1 MRTKDFSILL
11 EKVSTTNTKKDLAFV
26 DGTNS
31 IVQQIENVLKTNK
44 GENVSNMNF
53 GANIRDYTYDLAV
66 NRQIIT
72 STLRSVIKSSIR
84 KIFDVSV
91 NVSYYSDTV
100 IIFDIRFSTE
110 ISLNARNKSSCQ
122 IEIPLS

>member
-1 MRTKDFSILL
+1 MKTKDFSILL
-11 EKVSTTNTKKDLAFV
+11 EKVTTANSKKDLAFV
-26 DGTNS
+26 SGTNS
-31 IVQQIENVLKTNK
+31 IVQQIENVLRTNK
-44 GENVSNMNF
+44 GENVSNMSF
-53 GANIRDYTYDLAV
+53 GANIKDYTYDVAV

-91 NVSYYSDTV
+91 TVNYYSDTV
-100 IIFDIRFSTE
+100 IIFDIQFSTE
-110 ISLNARNKSSCQ
+110 ISLTSQNKSSCQ

>member
-11 EKVSTTNTKKDLAFV
+11 EKVSTTNAKKDLAYV

-44 GENVSNMNF
+44 GENVSNINF
-53 GANIRDYTYDLAV
+53 GANVKDYAYDTAV

-91 NVSYYSDTV
+91 NVTYYSDTV
-100 IIFDIRFSTE
+100 IVFDVQFSTE
-110 ISLNARNKSSCQ
+110 VSMNQQNKSSCQ

>member
-11 EKVSTTNTKKDLAFV
+11 EKVSTANAKKDLAYV

-44 GENVSNMNF
+44 GENVSNISF
-53 GANIRDYTYDLAV
+53 GANIRDYTYDVAV

-91 NVSYYSDTV
+91 SVNYYSDTV
-100 IIFDIRFSTE
+100 IIFDIQFSTE
-110 ISLNARNKSSCQ
+110 ISLNSQNKSSCQ

>member
-1 MRTKDFSILL
+1 MKTKDFSILL
-11 EKVSTTNTKKDLAFV
+11 EKVSTANSKKDLAFV
-26 DGTNS
+26 NGTNS
-31 IVQQIENVLKTNK
+31 IVQQIENVLRTNK
-44 GENVSNMNF
+44 GENVSNMSF
-53 GANIRDYTYDLAV
+53 GANIRDYTYDVAV

-91 NVSYYSDTV
+91 TVNYYSDTA
-100 IIFDIRFSTE
+100 IIFDIQFSTE
-110 ISLNARNKSSCQ
+110 ISLTSQNKSSCQ

>member
-11 EKVSTTNTKKDLAFV
+11 EKVSTANAKKDLAYV

-44 GENVSNMNF
+44 GENVSNMSF
-53 GANIRDYTYDLAV
+53 GANIKDYTYDVAV

-91 NVSYYSDTV
+91 SVNYYSDTV
-100 IIFDIRFSTE
+100 IIFDIQFSTE
-110 ISLNARNKSSCQ
+110 ISLNSQNKSSCQ

>member
-11 EKVSTTNTKKDLAFV
+11 EKVSTTNAKKDLAYV
-26 DGTNS
+26 NGTNS

-44 GENVSNMNF
+44 GENVSNMSF
-53 GANIRDYTYDLAV
+53 GANIKDYTYDVAV
-66 NRQIIT
+66 NRQIVT
-72 STLRSVIKSSIR
+72 STLQSVIKSSIR

-91 NVSYYSDTV
+91 SVNYYSDTV
-100 IIFDIRFSTE
+100 IIFDIEFSTE
-110 ISLNARNKSSCQ
+110 ISLNSRNKSSCQ

>member
-1 MRTKDFSILL
+1 MKTKDFSILL
-11 EKVSTTNTKKDLAFV
+11 EKVSTSNSKKDLAFV
-26 DGTNS
+26 SGTNS

-44 GENVSNMNF
+44 GENVSNMSF
-53 GANIRDYTYDLAV
+53 GANIRDYTYDVAV

-91 NVSYYSDTV
+91 TVNYYSDTV
-100 IIFDIRFSTE
+100 IIFDIQFSTE
-110 ISLNARNKSSCQ
+110 ISLTSQNKSSCQ

>member
-11 EKVSTTNTKKDLAFV
+11 EKVSTANAKKDLAYV

-31 IVQQIENVLKTNK
+31 IVQQIENVLRTNK
-44 GENVSNMNF
+44 GENVSNMSF
-53 GANIRDYTYDLAV
+53 GANIRDYTYDVAV
-66 NRQIIT
+66 NIQIIT

-91 NVSYYSDTV
+91 SVNYYSDTV
-100 IIFDIRFSTE
+100 IIFDIQFSTE
-110 ISLNARNKSSCQ
+110 ISLNSQNKSSCQ

>member
-1 MRTKDFSILL
+1 MKTKDFSILL
-11 EKVSTTNTKKDLAFV
+11 EKVSTANSKKDLAFV
-26 DGTNS
+26 SGTNS
-31 IVQQIENVLKTNK
+31 IVQQIENVLRTNK
-44 GENVSNMNF
+44 GENVSNMSF
-53 GANIRDYTYDLAV
+53 GANIRDYTYDVAV

-91 NVSYYSDTV
+91 TVNYYSDTA
-100 IIFDIRFSTE
+100 IIFDIQFSTE
-110 ISLNARNKSSCQ
+110 ISLTSQNKSSCQ

>member
-11 EKVSTTNTKKDLAFV
+11 EKVSTSNSKKDLAFV
-26 DGTNS
+26 SGTNS

-44 GENVSNMNF
+44 GENVSNMSF
-53 GANIRDYTYDLAV
+53 GANIKDYTYDVAV

-91 NVSYYSDTV
+91 TVNYYSDTV
-100 IIFDIRFSTE
+100 IIFDIQFSTE
-110 ISLNARNKSSCQ
+110 ISLTSQNKSSCQ

>member
-1 MRTKDFSILL
+1 
-11 EKVSTTNTKKDLAFV
+11 LAFV
-26 DGTNS
+26 SGTNS

-44 GENVSNMNF
+44 GENVSNMSF
-53 GANIRDYTYDLAV
+53 GANIRDYTYDVAV

-91 NVSYYSDTV
+91 TVNYYSDTV
-100 IIFDIRFSTE
+100 IIFDIQFSTE
-110 ISLNARNKSSCQ
+110 ISLTSQNKSSCQ

>member
-11 EKVSTTNTKKDLAFV
+11 EKVSTANSKKDLAFV

-44 GENVSNMNF
+44 GENISNMSF
-53 GANIRDYTYDLAV
+53 GANIKDYTYDVAV

-91 NVSYYSDTV
+91 TVNYYSDTV
-100 IIFDIRFSTE
+100 IIFDIQFSTE
-110 ISLNARNKSSCQ
+110 ISLNSQNKSSCQ